1 MAVVDNKGSDAGM
14 GKTYSRLQRTESV
27 LDIGRDSVK
36 VHGLIE
42 RSDTSSVGWA
52 AMLDEHVH
60 KGVFIELLLLH
71 MFAPVTALLYIPLR
85 GWRPTRNMN
94 ILRVDVRFLFLQSQA
109 IVWCNLIVYLLF
121 QPQFESRDVDI
132 KEVFFVPMAL
142 ILVHRCMVALKY
154 AILPDEEREYMF
166 MAEYSIAEAMNE
178 KIQLLSGWMP
188 LLDEVLDEEVHIA
201 SLVTGV
207 DLCKGS
213 FSHEVRMGD
222 PFEAAVRWQNLLFLE
237 DNVQE
242 LETLSVSFDTMLKGL
257 LRKSVST
264 DASYRSR
271 MVLTV
276 SIAMV
281 VAIIPCV
288 FRAAKAYSVTGST
301 AFSVFVAAFGA
312 SSWMVCSVTVISM
325 LVVFMTCFVALMFFI
340 GGILHYRHKHLAL
353 HWLALMIRPLLHA
366 HSWLPKLQLEGTS
379 TECNTVGLVH
389 CVNVISVLGGKYQK
403 RLEAYALA
411 ILGVSLV
418 GLGHIFLRIVLSGD
432 TSSTEDDTVQMSAF
446 DCQVLFCIVVNCTL
460 FFYMISYGAQ
470 AE

>member
-1 MAVVDNKGSDAGM
+1 
-14 GKTYSRLQRTESV
+14 
-27 LDIGRDSVK
+27 
-36 VHGLIE
+36 
-42 RSDTSSVGWA
+42 
-52 AMLDEHVH
+52 
-60 KGVFIELLLLH
+60 
-71 MFAPVTALLYIPLR
+71 
-85 GWRPTRNMN
+85 
-94 ILRVDVRFLFLQSQA
+94 
-109 IVWCNLIVYLLF
+109 
-121 QPQFESRDVDI
+121 
-132 KEVFFVPMAL
+132 
-142 ILVHRCMVALKY
+142 MVALKY
-154 AILPDEEREYMF
+154 ALLPDEEREYIF

-178 KIQLLSGWMP
+178 KNQLLSGWMP

-207 DLCKGS
+207 DLCEGS

-222 PFEAAVRWQNLLFLE
+222 PLEAAQRWQNLLLLE

-242 LETLSVSFDTMLKGL
+242 LETLSVSNETMLKRL

-264 DASYRSR
+264 DTASHRSR

-276 SIAMV
+276 GIAMV

-301 AFSVFVAAFGA
+301 AFSVIVAAFGA

-325 LVVFMTCFVALMFFI
+325 LVVFMTCFVALLFLI
-340 GGILHYRHKHLAL
+340 AGVVHYRRKHLAL
-353 HWLALMIRPLLHA
+353 HWFALMIRPLLHA
-366 HSWLPKLQLEGTS
+366 HSWLPKLQLEGTF
-379 TECNTVGLVH
+379 TECNVVGLVH
-389 CVNVISVLGGKYQK
+389 CVSVISVLGGKYQK

-418 GLGHIFLRIVLSGD
+418 GLGHIFLRVALSGD

-460 FFYMISYGAQ
+460 IFYMISYGAKANDSIAHISARLVDAQ
-470 AE
+470 WRLQLTCHGDRKASTQCQEMIAAAVERLDRHPQTFPVTIGGTMATVEKGYSLISTVSTVAIFVVAKMLHLST